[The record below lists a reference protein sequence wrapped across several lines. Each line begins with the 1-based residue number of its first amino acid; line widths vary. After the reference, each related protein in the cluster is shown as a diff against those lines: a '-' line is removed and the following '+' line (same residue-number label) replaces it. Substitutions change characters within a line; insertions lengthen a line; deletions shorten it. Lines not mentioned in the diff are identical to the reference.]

1 MYYKEPA
8 LIEVNFLID
17 VYRAVYLSLRRTLLF
32 DLAAYK
38 ANASG
43 SVVLLRVFRRGL
55 WVLKRDGCDIAW
67 GDGMKMTGRGGQA
80 EVEQE
85 GEAPRIVISKV
96 EVVSFVMEWPL

>member
-38 ANASG
+38 AMPA
-43 SVVLLRVFRRGL
+43 
-55 WVLKRDGCDIAW
+55 
-67 GDGMKMTGRGGQA
+67 
-80 EVEQE
+80 
-85 GEAPRIVISKV
+85 APL
-96 EVVSFVMEWPL
+96 FC